1 MTVVALGRSFLAV
14 QRLGL
19 RAGWAGSTG
28 SVPAQ
33 GTKIPRAVRGGQ
45 TEQGEESQQR
55 KALKQCLS
63 LAYLKLT

>member
-1 MTVVALGRSFLAV
+1 MTVVALGGFLAV

-19 RAGWAGSTG
+19 RARGAGSTG

-45 TEQGEESQQR
+45 TEQGENHSSGR
-55 KALKQCLS
+55 L
-63 LAYLKLT
+63 